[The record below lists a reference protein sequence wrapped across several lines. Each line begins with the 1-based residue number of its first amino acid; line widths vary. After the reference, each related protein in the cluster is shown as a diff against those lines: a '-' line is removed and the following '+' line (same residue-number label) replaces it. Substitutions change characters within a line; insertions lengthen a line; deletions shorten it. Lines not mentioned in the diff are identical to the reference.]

1 MNKRVKKKSS
11 ARNVSTVFYTIL
23 SFVIFMALWIFI
35 STGPAGKIFASPS
48 AVVRTFVAK
57 TENGVIWK
65 HIFASLYRALCGFF
79 LAFVCSLPV
88 SFLMGWYRPFRL
100 IVEPWIKFIKS
111 IPPIA
116 YIPLIIV
123 AQGIGE
129 SAKISVIFI
138 GAFLTMTIT
147 IYQGV
152 VGVDN
157 TLLKAARVLGS
168 KDFEIFY
175 RVTIPA
181 SLPHILVAMR
191 LGLSAS
197 LTTLIAAE
205 LTGAQIGLG
214 QMIQEASMYFQM
226 NVVLMGILIIGIIGF
241 TLDRLV
247 AVLERRLTGWQET
260 RKV

>member
-1 MNKRVKKKSS
+1 MQNKT
-11 ARNVSTVFYTIL
+11 ADRNLSTVLYTAL
-23 SFVIFMALWIFI
+23 SFIIFMALWLFI
-35 STGPAGKIFASPS
+35 SNSKAGKIFASPA
-48 AVVRTFVAK
+48 AVVRTFIAK
-57 TENGVIWK
+57 MEGGVIWV
-65 HIFASLYRALCGFF
+65 HIFSSLYRALCGFL
-79 LAFVCSLPV
+79 LAFACSLPV

-100 IVEPWIKFIKS
+100 IVEPWIKFVKS

-116 YIPLIIV
+116 YIPLVIV

-129 SAKISVIFI
+129 SAKITVIFI

-157 TLLKAARVLGS
+157 TLIKAARVLGS
-168 KDFEIFY
+168 GDFEIFY

-205 LTGAQIGLG
+205 LTGAQVGLG

-247 AVLERRLTGWQET
+247 AFLERRLTGWQEI
-260 RKV
+260 RKI